1 LYEKVNLAYDR
12 DEGVDGYMTT
22 VDLEVITS
30 DDVLEALRLWH
41 GGETLRWPLAR
52 LRLGLQMMN
61 NEAAHS
67 SLAEAG
73 LAAQNRT
80 ILSQGLNML
89 QSIAPEAEDLLRQ
102 RFEHRRDVL
111 AVANSLNVAESSLY
125 YRQRQAVN
133 QLTEIL
139 IQLEEQASADWRER
153 MRARLELQSYA
164 ELVGVDERRAKLAQ
178 ALMSE
183 ENHFIVSIDGL
194 GGIGKTALADQVTR
208 DVIRTTRF
216 DEIAWITAKHT
227 HLSTLG
233 RLQVESG
240 RPALT
245 FPMLIDKL
253 IAQFELPEHTSN
265 SQLQQERLVKQF
277 LRERACLIVIDNLET
292 VADYRSLLPELRKW
306 QRPGKFLL
314 TSRLRLLDEPGVFSL
329 SLTELSATDAFK
341 LIHLEARRTGFMA
354 LAEATDADLQQIYD
368 AVGGNPL
375 ALKLIIGQL
384 RFHSLPHVLER
395 FAQSKSTETGEGLF
409 DYIYSEIWESLPDES
424 KMTLLALTQAGETGF
439 NLDHLVAVSSLP
451 EATVDQCLQELIL
464 LSLVDLKGSLFERR
478 YSLHRL
484 TEVFLLRMFATE

>member
-1 LYEKVNLAYDR
+1 MATAEL
-12 DEGVDGYMTT
+12 G
-22 VDLEVITS
+22 VITA

-41 GGETLRWPLAR
+41 GGETTRWPLAR
-52 LRLGLQMMN
+52 LRLGLQVTH
-61 NEAAHS
+61 NEEAHR

-73 LAAQNRT
+73 AAAQNRA
-80 ILSQGLNML
+80 ILSQGLDVL
-89 QSIAPEAEDLLRQ
+89 QNVAPEAEDLLRQ

-125 YRQRQAVN
+125 YRQRQAVS

-139 IQLEEQASADWRER
+139 IQLEEQASADWREG
-153 MRARLELQSYA
+153 MIARLELQSYA
-164 ELVGVDERRAKLAQ
+164 ELVGVDESRAKLAK

-183 ENHFIVSIDGL
+183 EDHFIVSIDGL

-208 DVIRTTRF
+208 DLIRTTRF

-253 IAQFELPEHTSN
+253 ITQFELPEHAN
-265 SQLQQERLVKQF
+265 DSQLQQQRLVKQF

-292 VADYRSLLPELRKW
+292 VADYRNLLPELRKW
-306 QRPGKFLL
+306 QRPSKFLL

-329 SLTELSATDAFK
+329 SLTELSSANALE
-341 LIHLEARRTGFMA
+341 LIRSEAKRTGFMA
-354 LAEATDADLQQIYD
+354 LAEASDADLQTIYD

-384 RFHSLPHVLER
+384 RFHSLPRVLDR
-395 FAQSKSTETGEGLF
+395 FGRVESAETGEGLF
-409 DYIYSEIWESLPDES
+409 DYIYREIWETLSDES

-439 NLDHLVAVSSLP
+439 NLEHLVAVSSLP

-484 TEVFLLRMFATE
+484 TEVFLLRMFAES